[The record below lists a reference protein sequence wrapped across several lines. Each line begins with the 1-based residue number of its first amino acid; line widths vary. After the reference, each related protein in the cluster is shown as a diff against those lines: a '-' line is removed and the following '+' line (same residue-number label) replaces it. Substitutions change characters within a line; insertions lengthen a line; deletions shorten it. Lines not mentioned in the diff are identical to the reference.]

1 MASSF
6 ATRVRQARE
15 ALKSAGERRTRVERR
30 LRQIPVA
37 IERRIKDRPRQLSSL
52 ALTTTA

>member
-1 MASSF
+1 MLVARMAGSF

-15 ALKSAGERRTRVERR
+15 ALRSAGERRTNVERR

-37 IERRIKDRPRQLSSL
+37 IERRIKDRRLS
-52 ALTTTA
+52 

>member
-1 MASSF
+1 MVSPF

-15 ALKSAGERRTRVERR
+15 ALRNAGERRGGIERR

-37 IERRIKDRPRQLSSL
+37 IERRIKDRREQ
-52 ALTTTA
+52 